1 MNRNTINTN
10 LIKEYEDGEIVTESK
25 ELTTP
30 FKIST
35 SSLSM
40 IDNSIQNMKEERVSE
55 KVDLSE
61 FADNGI

>member
-10 LIKEYEDGEIVTESK
+10 LIKEYEDGEIVMESK

-30 FKIST
+30 FEIST
-35 SSLSM
+35 NSLSM
-40 IDNSIQNMKEERVSE
+40 IDTSIQNMKEGKVSE

-61 FADNGI
+61 FTDNEI